1 MKRLEVKKVKR
12 FIILLAVSLSLYV
25 LSIPTSARQFEYPA
39 NNEKSFANE
48 NAFYQQMN
56 KKDYMEYKDAAYS
69 VRKKMSYKEI
79 PDALLTF
86 EKKTGNYS
94 GQPKQELA
102 TSIHPDRQVY
112 FLASFVQTKNKEYW
126 KHTIIDAET
135 QRPLEGGN
143 SYHSYDN
150 PYR

>member
-1 MKRLEVKKVKR
+1 MKR
-12 FIILLAVSLSLYV
+12 FIILLAVSLSLNA
-25 LSIPTSARQFEYPA
+25 LSIPSSARQFEYPA

-48 NAFYQQMN
+48 NVFYQQMN
-56 KKDYMEYKDAAYS
+56 KKDYIEYKDAAYS

-86 EKKTGNYS
+86 EKKTGNYV

-112 FLASFVQTKNKEYW
+112 FLASFVQTQNKEYW

-135 QRPLEGGN
+135 QRPLEGGI
-143 SYHSYDN
+143 SYHSYEN

>member
-1 MKRLEVKKVKR
+1 MKRLEVKRVKR
-12 FIILLAVSLSLYV
+12 LIILFAISLGLFG

-56 KKDYMEYKDAAYS
+56 KNDYMEYKDAAYS
-69 VRKKMSYKEI
+69 VRKKMSYKKI

-86 EKKTGNYS
+86 EKKTGNYF

-112 FLASFVQTKNKEYW
+112 FLASFVHTKNKEYW

-135 QRPLEGGN
+135 QRQLEGGN
-143 SYHSYDN
+143 SYHSFN
-150 PYR
+150 KPYR